1 MKKLGLFTALAL
13 AAVVATGCQD
23 STGPQMDGRLSIL
36 LTDAPG
42 DFAAAVVTIES
53 VYLQGGSEDSEQG
66 RLYLTD
72 EAVTVNLLD
81 LQNVAMDL
89 VDGKVIPGGT
99 YPQLRMVISGGYV
112 EVIEAEDAEGNPTQ
126 TRIYASSPA
135 YAAAQ
140 GVTAHG
146 SLQMP
151 SYAESGLKINMPNG
165 ALRVDGGE
173 QILLLDFN
181 VAESFGQQAGAS
193 GMWVMTPVIHAT
205 DLQLTGSVEFSL
217 ALGEDI
223 SLPEGFELGDFAVV
237 LDRNGDEITESF
249 VEVDD
254 AFKVRFNFLVG
265 GESYPV
271 SLKVPEGLTVSL
283 DPAFPATVEAPSG
296 SALQMAFTIT
306 AVTED

>member
-1 MKKLGLFTALAL
+1 MRKIGLFTTLAL
-13 AAVVATGCQD
+13 AAVVATGCLD
-23 STGPQMDGRLSIL
+23 STGPKMDGRLSIL

-53 VYLQGGSEDSEQG
+53 VYLQGGGEDSEQG

-72 EAVTVNLLD
+72 EAITVNLLD

-99 YPQLRMVISGGYV
+99 YPQLRMVISGGYI

-146 SLQMP
+146 ALQMP
-151 SYAESGLKINMPNG
+151 SYAQSGLKINLPGG

-193 GMWVMTPVIHAT
+193 GMWVMSPVIRAT
-205 DLQLTGSVEFSL
+205 DLQLTGSVEFQL
-217 ALGEDI
+217 ALDEDV
-223 SLPEGFELGDFAVV
+223 SLPEGIELGDFAVT
-237 LDRNGDEITESF
+237 LDRNGDEITEAF
-249 VEVDD
+249 VESNDSFR
-254 AFKVRFNFLVG
+254 ARFNFLVG

-271 SLKVPEGLTVSL
+271 SLQVPEGLTVTL
-283 DPAFPATVEAPSG
+283 DPGFPASVTAPSG
-296 SALQMAFTIT
+296 SVLQLAFTIT